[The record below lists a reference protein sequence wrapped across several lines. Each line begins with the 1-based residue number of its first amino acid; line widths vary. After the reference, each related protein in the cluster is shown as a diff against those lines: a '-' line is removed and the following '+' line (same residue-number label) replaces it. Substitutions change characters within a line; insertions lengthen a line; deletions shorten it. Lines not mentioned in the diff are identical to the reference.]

1 MISEILNDLRN
12 YARINVKP
20 GKGGGC
26 RQGWGFVSV
35 TRNFCKTPMGR
46 ASKNRQ
52 IKFKVPTPGAQNT
65 SKNRYQGEISGHDII
80 RSLYESVVLHRDTSI
95 LKVYDTKFANLPRY
109 KWNNCCNQVSK
120 TNKWPITEIET
131 MIKQWNINHCMQM
144 YLQRLR

>member
-1 MISEILNDLRN
+1 MISEMISEILNDLRN

-20 GKGGGC
+20 GKGGGGVQARVGIC
-26 RQGWGFVSV
+26 VCD
-35 TRNFCKTPMGR
+35 RNFCKTPMGR
-46 ASKNRQ
+46 ASNNRQ

-109 KWNNCCNQVSK
+109 K
-120 TNKWPITEIET
+120 
-131 MIKQWNINHCMQM
+131 
-144 YLQRLR
+144 

>member
-1 MISEILNDLRN
+1 M
-12 YARINVKP
+12 
-20 GKGGGC
+20 
-26 RQGWGFVSV
+26 SV

-109 KWNNCCNQVSK
+109 K
-120 TNKWPITEIET
+120 
-131 MIKQWNINHCMQM
+131 
-144 YLQRLR
+144 